1 MFPKIFTENHVWPLC
16 SPGITALSVFCGAS
30 SKHEASWREIRDRYR
45 SMQLGV
51 YQSSRVP
58 YKISWYFMCIYIYIR
73 WYIYIYMSCSWK
85 KEKQMINERI
95 YTYNIYTY
103 KSQFFSQ
110 HYPVNQPKLWERGA
124 LKRCSQ
130 LTYVIYYVSI
140 WFIVFSSFDDLFM
153 YLKYVIYLNLSIW
166 FFISISTR
174 DNAL

>member
-58 YKISWYFMCIYIYIR
+58 HKISWYFMCIYIYELFLEKR
-73 WYIYIYMSCSWK
+73 
-85 KEKQMINERI
+85 KQMINERI

-103 KSQFFSQ
+103 KSRVFSQ

-140 WFIVFSSFDDLFM
+140 WFIVFSSFDDLFI
-153 YLKYVIYLNLSIW
+153 YLKYVIYLSIW